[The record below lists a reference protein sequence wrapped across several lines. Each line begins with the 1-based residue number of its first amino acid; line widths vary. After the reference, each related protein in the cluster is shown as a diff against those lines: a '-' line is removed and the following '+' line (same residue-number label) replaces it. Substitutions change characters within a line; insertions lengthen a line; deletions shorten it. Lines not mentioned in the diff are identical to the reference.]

1 MSYKQKHAKIQ
12 EILNEAEQGGGGV
25 TPENVYTK
33 TECDNKF
40 ETITDAASTYQT
52 KAGMN
57 AYWTKEGLAPVLD
70 SKVPTITDATGTYF
84 VVNGIRVYVATTAPT
99 GDIPDGS
106 IGIGW

>member
-12 EILNEAEQGGGGV
+12 ELLNEAEQGGGGV

-33 TECDNKF
+33 TECDDKF

-52 KAGMN
+52 KANMN
-57 AYWTKEGLAPVLD
+57 QYWTKEGLAPILD
-70 SKVPTITDATGTYF
+70 GKVPRITDATGTYF
-84 VVNGIRVYVATTAPT
+84 VVNNIRIYVGTTPPT